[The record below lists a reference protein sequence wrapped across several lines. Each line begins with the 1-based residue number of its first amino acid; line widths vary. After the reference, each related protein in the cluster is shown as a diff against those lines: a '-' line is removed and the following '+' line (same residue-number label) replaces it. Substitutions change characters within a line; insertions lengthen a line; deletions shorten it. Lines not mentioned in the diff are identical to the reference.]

1 MPEPE
6 LIAARLRQWSA
17 DTPQGPMTLEVYPTL
32 RCNLDCAFC
41 DTTDRHRPPM
51 DELPLARHLEIV
63 EEAAAMGARRV
74 FILGGGEPLLAK
86 EITPALMR
94 RVKQLGLEGIL
105 TTNGTLFPPALMD
118 QVLDDAWDELHFSI
132 DGADAET
139 HDALRGVK
147 GAFKRTVT
155 HACRLRVL
163 KERRGLVHPRLALHT
178 VITQKNHHQ
187 LAAIVRLAHAL
198 GAFRVDFD
206 GLIAYRPEQQ
216 ALALG
221 PAARR
226 ALVGFAKEGLEEAA
240 RLGVITTLAR
250 FVDAEGAV
258 RGEAAPPAPP
268 PGLGLGSAPCLKA
281 WHYLVV
287 QANGR
292 SSPCCVLAGE
302 GESVA
307 TTSLRE
313 VWERGAYLQ
322 GVRAGML
329 RGEPTPRCREC
340 SPNILAHEAVIRDAL
355 NRGPG

>member
-1 MPEPE
+1 
-6 LIAARLRQWSA
+6 
-17 DTPQGPMTLEVYPTL
+17 
-32 RCNLDCAFC
+32 
-41 DTTDRHRPPM
+41 
-51 DELPLARHLEIV
+51 
-63 EEAAAMGARRV
+63 
-74 FILGGGEPLLAK
+74 
-86 EITPALMR
+86 MR

-118 QVLDDAWDELHFSI
+118 QVLDDGWDELHFSI
-132 DGADAET
+132 DGADAAT

-163 KERRGLVHPRLALHT
+163 KERRGQPHPRLALHT

-187 LAAIVRLAHAL
+187 LAAIVRLAYAL

-221 PAARR
+221 PAQRR
-226 ALVGFAKEGLEEAA
+226 ALVGFAQEGLEEAA

-250 FVDAEGAV
+250 FLHAEDAA
-258 RGEAAPPAPP
+258 RGEAGPPAPP

-292 SSPCCVLAGE
+292 TSPCCVLAGE

-313 VWERGAYLQ
+313 VWERGAYLE

-355 NRGPG
+355 NQAPG